1 MFYLTTAIPIL
12 ILAIL
17 YVRNFIKKR
26 RDNPA
31 GLPFPPG
38 PPRLPIVGNLFG
50 IKDLGAQWLT
60 YAEWSKRY
68 GDLLYIEILGQKI
81 LVINS
86 EQVAEDLL
94 DKRSQN
100 YSDRPQVPMVTLMG
114 WEFNVGFIPYG
125 PSWRKHRKA
134 MHQALNQTAMLGYRG
149 IQLNK
154 VHQLVRNILHVPDS
168 MEAHLRTFTASTI
181 MTIVYGYEMA
191 PRNDLFASIADRASE
206 MLTNCFFPGAALV
219 NTFPVL
225 QHLPEWFPG
234 AGFKHYA
241 KICRKL
247 TRELRDLPF
256 NYVRKQMAEGIAPH
270 SMVSEMLEKN
280 EEEVVIKSVA
290 GTTYAAAVETSSSA
304 LSAFMMAMVM
314 FPEVQKKAQAEID
327 RTTGGSRMPDFGD
340 RPSMIYL
347 EATYREVLR
356 WCQVT
361 PLGVPHMTTGHDVY
375 KGYFVPKDTI
385 VFANIWS
392 MTHNETKYP
401 DPMRF
406 MPERFIGVDGQL
418 TDDIGEQQY
427 GFGRRICVGKY
438 LAEAS
443 VWIAMVSILAV
454 FDAKKA
460 KDEQGREIDVVP
472 EYTPG
477 VIIHPKPYP
486 FCITPRSPRAAQLV
500 QQTEVDDCS

>member
-1 MFYLTTAIPIL
+1 MFHLTTAIPIL
-12 ILAIL
+12 IIAFLSA
-17 YVRNFIKKR
+17 RNLLRKR
-26 RDNPA
+26 KDNPA
-31 GLPFPPG
+31 GLPLPPG

-60 YAEWSKRY
+60 YAEWSKQY
-68 GDLLYIEILGQKI
+68 GDLLYLEILGQKI

-86 EQVAEDLL
+86 EKVAEDLL

-134 MHQALNQTAMLGYRG
+134 MHHALNQTAMLNYRG
-149 IQLNK
+149 LQLNK
-154 VHQLVRNILHVPDS
+154 VHQLVKNILHVPEN

-181 MTIVYGYEMA
+181 MTVVYGYEMA
-191 PRNDLFASIADRASE
+191 PQNDLFASIADRASE

-219 NTFPVL
+219 NTFPFL
-225 QHLPEWFPG
+225 RHLPEWCPG
-234 AGFKHYA
+234 AGFKQYA

-247 TRELRDLPF
+247 TRDLRDLPF
-256 NYVRKQMAEGIAPH
+256 NFVRKQMAEGIAPH
-270 SMVSEMLEKN
+270 SMVSEMLENN
-280 EEEVVIKSVA
+280 EEEAVIKSVA

-314 FPEVQKKAQAEID
+314 FPDVQKKAQAEID
-327 RTTGGSRMPDFGD
+327 RVTGGSRMPDFSD
-340 RPSMIYL
+340 RTSMVYL
-347 EATYREVLR
+347 EAAYREVLR

-375 KGYFVPKDTI
+375 EGYFVPKDTI

-392 MTHNETKYP
+392 MTHNEHKYP

-406 MPERFIGVDGQL
+406 MPERYIDANGRL
-418 TDDIGEQQY
+418 TDDIAEQQF

-443 VWIAMVSILAV
+443 VWIAMVSVLAV
-454 FDAKKA
+454 FDINKA
-460 KDEQGREIDVVP
+460 KDERGREIDVVP
-472 EYTPG
+472 KYTPG
-477 VIIHPKPYP
+477 VIIHPEPFP
-486 FCITPRSPRAAQLV
+486 FCITPRSPRAAQLI
-500 QQTEVDDCS
+500 QQTDVDD